1 MMPNAQLTRTRFRV
15 APWLTVL
22 AFLVLTAF
30 AAERR
35 LSVPCLIIGPPIGL
49 GIFAWYVRIW
59 LRKPRPQYASPAAAA
74 VLMGVTPVLG
84 SVFGGIPFLSVL
96 QFVAFIA
103 LFSQCPLWIAR
114 RALEPWIERMHSA
127 AGETGANFK

>member
-35 LSVPCLIIGPPIGL
+35 LSVPCLIVGPPIGL
-49 GIFAWYVRIW
+49 GVFACYVHIW
-59 LRKPRPQYASPAAAA
+59 LRKPRPQNASTA
-74 VLMGVTPVLG
+74 VFAVFMGITPFLG
-84 SVFGGIPFLSVL
+84 SVFGGVPLLSEL
-96 QFVAFIA
+96 QFVAFIV

-114 RALEPWIERMHSA
+114 RALEAWIDCKQS
-127 AGETGANFK
+127 